1 MSRGVDTE
9 EGKQRDLRKSTVPHL
24 KREKGLG
31 KARCTW
37 DCLRG
42 RERCAGSGARAGA
55 ACAEAPGVAAARLA
69 AGERREAEEAGGV
82 GSGAAPLRYTV
93 QGVGRLQS
101 LCAIEAIAA

>member
-31 KARCTW
+31 KVRCTW

-42 RERCAGSGARAGA
+42 RERCAGRGARAGA

-69 AGERREAEEAGGV
+69 CRV
-82 GSGAAPLRYTV
+82 GSGVACVCYTEDSAFT
-93 QGVGRLQS
+93 QTALGVGRLQS
-101 LCAIEAIAA
+101 LCVTEAIAA